1 MLVFNQR
8 SNSVISRG
16 EMEFIEEMFEVDSR
30 IQENKD
36 FNVLQVNA
44 GNGDGCNELY
54 SWLQDISGERIDI
67 KEIKVPQES
76 KKTGCLCFT

>member
-1 MLVFNQR
+1 
-8 SNSVISRG
+8 
-16 EMEFIEEMFEVDSR
+16 MEFIEEMFEVDSR

-54 SWLQDISGERIDI
+54 SWLQDISGEKREI
-67 KEIKVPQES
+67 KEI
-76 KKTGCLCFT
+76 

>member
-54 SWLQDISGERIDI
+54 
-67 KEIKVPQES
+67 
-76 KKTGCLCFT
+76 